1 MRNKFTFFFKKALN
15 NKIVKSIII
24 LIFILT
30 IIIFSLFIFNYGQ
43 HIQLIECGA
52 LTLLYPAALV
62 EPCYAYAIA
71 LGKATATAVTNTL
84 AGAPSFALPTSG
96 TFGAC
101 IAKAGG
107 GEAALAIG
115 KITIWFNNINYNLI
129 LILMSKLCFWFS
141 IGIKLYLNIS
151 EGKLGLY
158 LQNKIYIINNL
169 TFLQLTLIYFI
180 VFYIISIT
188 MDIIVLN
195 IITGGAP
202 ENYFNNI
209 NKIESYMAENQ
220 NNTSSNTKAQTN
232 VNIANSPSDSA
243 IIAASMAAG
252 TQLAKN
258 APTIGQKALILST
271 STAIGLGAIGV
282 KNIINNVTG
291 DLGQSSK
298 KLLPFN
304 PINDLDLSG
313 ILGLTGNSAFDLI
326 KMINYFQTIQLIV
339 SYFIAY
345 NLFFYI
351 IDFTYI
357 INKLNKMFPGSTG
370 QKLILIFSNY
380 ISKIKKVSLIFLTIF
395 IILNLICAY
404 VNSNTIEFVYANFD
418 SIIELYIKNKNN

>member
-1 MRNKFTFFFKKALN
+1 MRNKFTFFLALN

-43 HIQLIECGA
+43 HIQLIEC
-52 LTLLYPAALV
+52 
-62 EPCYAYAIA
+62 
-71 LGKATATAVTNTL
+71 LGE
-84 AGAPSFALPTSG
+84 S
-96 TFGAC
+96 
-101 IAKAGG
+101 
-107 GEAALAIG
+107 LAIEN
-115 KITIWFNNINYNLI
+115 ITIWFNNINYSLI

-151 EGKLGLY
+151 EGKLGPY

-169 TFLQLTLIYFI
+169 TFLQLTLIYFL

-188 MDIIVLN
+188 IDIIIIN
-195 IITGGAP
+195 IIMDGAP
-202 ENYFNNI
+202 ENFIKNI
-209 NKIESYMAENQ
+209 YKIESYMAENQ

-232 VNIANSPSDSA
+232 VNVANSSSDSV

-252 TQLAKN
+252 TQLAKK

-298 KLLPFN
+298 NLLPFN

-351 IDFTYI
+351 IDFTYV

-370 QKLILIFSNY
+370 QKYILIFSNY